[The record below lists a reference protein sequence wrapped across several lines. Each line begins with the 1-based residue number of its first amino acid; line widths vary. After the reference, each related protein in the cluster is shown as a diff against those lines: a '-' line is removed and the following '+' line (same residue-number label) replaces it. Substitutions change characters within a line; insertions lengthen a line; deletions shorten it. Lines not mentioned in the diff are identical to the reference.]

1 MTVGMSSA
9 IRHSRRSAGVQML
22 DLLGSAH
29 VQTKECT
36 VCLPW
41 LDLPHPV
48 WTKWSR
54 GRAGTRNPKTAP
66 RATHTA
72 VGNNVDFPLPAY
84 PATRTA
90 QRRIAIRSTF
100 SFEICTYAGIEV
112 KNHIQYHIANANGW
126 AITRSIFEYSR
137 MTTENAPMK
146 AHAPCSAW
154 RLAWKL
160 DIGGSHSGTA
170 DRVDLIFHCHCR

>member
-1 MTVGMSSA
+1 
-9 IRHSRRSAGVQML
+9 ML
-22 DLLGSAH
+22 DLLESAH

-36 VCLPW
+36 VCLLAR
-41 LDLPHPV
+41 LDRSSSCMQYRVSV
-48 WTKWSR
+48 WKMV
-54 GRAGTRNPKTAP
+54 ARNAKTAP
-66 RATHTA
+66 RATHILRWA
-72 VGNNVDFPLPAY
+72 IMLIFHSPRRY

-90 QRRIAIRSTF
+90 QLGSRYDQHFHLRFVRS
-100 SFEICTYAGIEV
+100 TYAGIEV
-112 KNHIQYHIANANGW
+112 KNHIPYHIANANGW

>member
-1 MTVGMSSA
+1 MACPCA

-36 VCLPW
+36 VCL
-41 LDLPHPV
+41 LAIVPHPV
-48 WTKWSR
+48 WTKIEMVAR
-54 GRAGTRNPKTAP
+54 KGRNAKTAP

-112 KNHIQYHIANANGW
+112 KNHIPYHIANANGW